1 MPVLAPLVV
10 DRTKAL
16 LSRARLDEI
25 AEGVAGFERRLW
37 LDEGIA
43 ATMGLNLAE
52 TLAVAEGL
60 GVALRAKPKV
70 AAAAHAGRSR
80 RSDRAAFRA
89 RHRAKSCRGLKAML
103 RAKA

>member
-37 LDEGIA
+37 LDEEIA

-70 AAAAHAGRSR
+70 TPR
-80 RSDRAAFRA
+80 RTRVDHGDLTALLFAQGIAQRVVE
-89 RHRAKSCRGLKAML
+89 G
-103 RAKA
+103 